1 MPNHLIPAADAAE
14 MTSNFRSQKES
25 ILVDQLQNVGT
36 LPVCETFDRAA
47 FDIILGDTNCTGI
60 RIYLG
65 MDENSKVRLIVT
77 GVNSSDEDIMVPS
90 SHPSNSLA
98 ADCVVEAGLRCPHE
112 CPPPSALN
120 S

>member
-1 MPNHLIPAADAAE
+1 MPNHLIPISDAAALI
-14 MTSNFRSQKES
+14 SNFGSQKES
-25 ILVDQLQNVGT
+25 MLVDNLQDSDT

-65 MDENSKVRLIVT
+65 MDENSKVRLIVV
-77 GVNSSDEDIMVPS
+77 GVNSSDEDIMIPDT
-90 SHPSNSLA
+90 HPSNPSDV
-98 ADCVVEAGLRCPHE
+98 DCVVENGTRCPTT
-112 CPPPSALN
+112 CPPSSALN

>member
-1 MPNHLIPAADAAE
+1 MPNHLISVTDA
-14 MTSNFRSQKES
+14 TSLISTFGSEKES
-25 ILVDQLQNVGT
+25 MLATNFQDNGT

-47 FDIILGDTNCTGI
+47 FDIILGDTDCTGV

-65 MDENSKVRLIVT
+65 MDTNSKVRLVVV
-77 GVNSSDEDIMVPS
+77 GVNSSDEDIMIPAE
-90 SHPSNSLA
+90 HSLNPNDF
-98 ADCVVEAGLRCPHE
+98 DCVVEDGTRCPTT